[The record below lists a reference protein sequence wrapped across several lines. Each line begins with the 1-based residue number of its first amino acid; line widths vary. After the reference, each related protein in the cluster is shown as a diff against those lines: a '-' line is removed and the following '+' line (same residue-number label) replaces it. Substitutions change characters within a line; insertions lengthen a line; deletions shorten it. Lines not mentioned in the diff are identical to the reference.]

1 MKTLKINKKIAAIG
15 LALMLLFG
23 TGVAGSM
30 LGIDTVTATYACGH
44 GNGGGC

>member
-23 TGVAGSM
+23 SGVAGSL
-30 LGIDTVTATYACGH
+30 LGLDTVTTTMACGK
-44 GNGGGC
+44 GSGGGC